1 MPKTQMQCPNC
12 RQPIAVEIQQVFD
25 VGQDPNAKQKLLSG
39 MPNLAQCSACG
50 YQGPLVTPL
59 VYHDPQKELLLTFVP
74 SELGLP
80 RDEQERLVGALIQQV
95 MNALPPE
102 KRKAY
107 LLSPQTMLTYQG
119 LLERILEADGIT
131 KEMIEA
137 QQQRLRLIERLLQAS
152 SEDVVEE
159 IVRQEK
165 ALVDAEFF
173 SILQRLGEAAM
184 AAGDEHALR
193 SIVGLQQKLL
203 DITEFGQQV
212 REQKAEIDAAVASL
226 QALGDGITREKL
238 LDLFV
243 EAPGELRV
251 SALVSLTRPGLDYA
265 FFELLSQR
273 IEAAEDEEKA
283 RLETLREQILSMT
296 QEIDAE
302 TRQRAETAHRNL
314 EALLQAENL
323 EQAVMQNLGAIDQI
337 FVDVVQSELQ
347 KARQEGN
354 LERSARL
361 GQILDILQKAS
372 GGEEIALLEELLA
385 IEDEEQLLQALRS
398 RPETASPEF
407 VELLTGLLA
416 QAQESADTAMTARV
430 ERLFEAALRL
440 SMQSQLKQ

>member
-25 VGQDPNAKQKLLSG
+25 VSQDPSAKQKLLSG
-39 MPNLAQCSACG
+39 MPNLAQCASCG

-59 VYHDPQKELLLTFVP
+59 IYHDPQKELLLTFVP
-74 SELGLP
+74 AELGLP
-80 RDEQERLVGALIQQV
+80 RDEQERLVGSLIQQV
-95 MNALPPE
+95 MNSLPPE

-119 LLERILEADGIT
+119 LVERILEADGIT

-165 ALVDAEFF
+165 ELVDAEFF
-173 SILQRLGEAAM
+173 AILQRLGEAAM
-184 AAGDEHALR
+184 AAGDERALR

-238 LDLFV
+238 LNLFV
-243 EAPGELRV
+243 EAPGALRV

-265 FFELLSQR
+265 FFELLGQR
-273 IEAAEDEEKA
+273 IEAAEGEEKA
-283 RLETLREQILSMT
+283 RLEALREQILSMT

-302 TRQRAETAHRNL
+302 MQQRVEMAHRNL
-314 EALLQAENL
+314 DALLQAENL

-337 FVDVVQSELQ
+337 FVDVVQDELQ

-361 GQILDILQKAS
+361 AQILDILQKAG

-385 IEDEEQLLQALRS
+385 IEDEEQLLQVLRS

-416 QAQESADTAMTARV
+416 QAQESGDAAMTARV